1 MACKKHKYKEKIVLH
16 LYGELSEKDT
26 KVLMA
31 HIEECPDC
39 AEEMAYTQKVFQ
51 VLDET
56 KSDEVPEANWEK
68 CWSTIDVGIQGKK
81 RKKKNF
87 FLAPPKWAYAAA
99 TLLIV
104 FTVGFFFGR
113 LAFFKPGKSTPRQL
127 EGSQSAMYPSL
138 QDHFESLK
146 PILVEY
152 ANYTESPENG
162 KIAIDKRIVKSLI
175 IQNILLKRLIAEE
188 DPAMK
193 EVLEDVDLVL
203 REIANQEG
211 DDAHSLSMIK
221 ELIQERGILYELEVS
236 KTTI

>member
-1 MACKKHKYKEKIVLH
+1 
-16 LYGELSEKDT
+16 
-26 KVLMA
+26 
-31 HIEECPDC
+31 
-39 AEEMAYTQKVFQ
+39 
-51 VLDET
+51 
-56 KSDEVPEANWEK
+56 
-68 CWSTIDVGIQGKK
+68 
-81 RKKKNF
+81 
-87 FLAPPKWAYAAA
+87 
-99 TLLIV
+99 
-104 FTVGFFFGR
+104 
-113 LAFFKPGKSTPRQL
+113 
-127 EGSQSAMYPSL
+127 MYPSL